1 MPALRAREFFRS
13 GELIAALAAV
23 MEALMAA
30 DAIEDDLAKR
40 FQIDRPPTLLARR
53 SSRARIGFS
62 RMRSSH
68 PKPGRSLAVPAE
80 EAFAFHVPL
89 SLPFFSE
96 LWTAGRRREVPD
108 WRLGYAQL
116 VDLSEHPVVSLDIP
130 FDSVRFYITQVALD
144 EMANEAGIRRVKGLY
159 APNFGARNLV
169 MFGLAQA
176 LAGAME
182 QSGEGTAM
190 FADCIALAF
199 FAHIIAAY
207 GGVPIGERNSRGDL
221 AAWQLQ
227 RARDFINVNLE
238 RDPSIAEIARECGLS
253 SGYFARAFKRSTGVP
268 PYKWLTKMRVER
280 AKELLKDP
288 RCELAD
294 IAQLC
299 GFVDQSHFTRVF
311 SRSEGYSPGR
321 WRRLHSL

>member
-1 MPALRAREFFRS
+1 M
-13 GELIAALAAV
+13 
-23 MEALMAA
+23 
-30 DAIEDDLAKR
+30 
-40 FQIDRPPTLLARR
+40 
-53 SSRARIGFS
+53 
-62 RMRSSH
+62 
-68 PKPGRSLAVPAE
+68 
-80 EAFAFHVPL
+80 
-89 SLPFFSE
+89 
-96 LWTAGRRREVPD
+96 PD
-108 WRLGYAQL
+108 WRLGYTQL
-116 VDLSEHPVVSLDIP
+116 VDLGDHPFVSLDIP
-130 FDSVRFYITQVALD
+130 FDSVRFYISQVALD

-182 QSGEGTAM
+182 QPGDGSADICRLYQRLLFFYSILCEG
-190 FADCIALAF
+190 ALRQWSRSNLNAR
-199 FAHIIAAY
+199 
-207 GGVPIGERNSRGDL
+207 GGL

-227 RARDFINVNLE
+227 RARDYINVNLAH
-238 RDPSIAEIARECGLS
+238 DPSIAEIAHECGLS

-321 WRRLHSL
+321 WRRLHRL

>member
-1 MPALRAREFFRS
+1 
-13 GELIAALAAV
+13 
-23 MEALMAA
+23 MEAMMPA
-30 DAIEDDLAKR
+30 DAIEDDLARR
-40 FQIDRPPTLLARR
+40 FRIERPPTLLARK
-53 SSRARIGFS
+53 SSKACIGFS
-62 RMRSSH
+62 RMRSNC
-68 PKPGRSLAVPAE
+68 PTRGRSVVSQPG

-89 SLPFFSE
+89 AVPYFSN
-96 LWTAGRRREVPD
+96 LWTSGRRREVPD
-108 WRLGYAQL
+108 WRLGYTQL
-116 VDLSEHPVVSLDIP
+116 VDLSDNPFVSLDIP
-130 FDSVRFYITQVALD
+130 FDSVRFYISQVALD

-169 MFGLAQA
+169 MFGLAEA

-182 QSGEGTAM
+182 QPGDGTAI

-199 FAHIIAAY
+199 FAHIVRAY
-207 GGVPIGERNSRGDL
+207 GSVPIGGPNARGGL

-227 RARDFINVNLE
+227 RARDYINVNLAH
-238 RDPSIAEIARECGLS
+238 DPSIAEIAHECGLS
-253 SGYFARAFKRSTGVP
+253 SGYFSRAFKRSTGVP
-268 PYKWLTKMRVER
+268 PYKWLTKMRIER

-311 SRSEGYSPGR
+311 FRSEGYSPGR
-321 WRRLHSL
+321 WRRLHRL

>member
-1 MPALRAREFFRS
+1 MEAMMPADS
-13 GELIAALAAV
+13 
-23 MEALMAA
+23 
-30 DAIEDDLAKR
+30 IEDDVARR
-40 FQIDRPPTLLARR
+40 FRIERPPTLLARK
-53 SSRARIGFS
+53 SSKARIGFS
-62 RMRSSH
+62 RMRSSR
-68 PKPGRSLAVPAE
+68 PTGGYSVVSQPG

-89 SLPFFSE
+89 AVPYFSN
-96 LWTAGRRREVPD
+96 LWTSGRRREVPD
-108 WRLGYAQL
+108 WHLGYTQL
-116 VDLSEHPVVSLDIP
+116 VDLSDNPFVSLDIP
-130 FDSVRFYITQVALD
+130 FDSVRFYISQVAFD

-182 QSGEGTAM
+182 QPGDGTAI

-199 FAHIIAAY
+199 FTHIVRAY
-207 GGVPIGERNSRGDL
+207 GSVPIGEPNARGGL

-227 RARDFINVNLE
+227 RARDYINVNLAH
-238 RDPSIAEIARECGLS
+238 DPSIAQIAHECGLS

-321 WRRLHSL
+321 WRRLHRL